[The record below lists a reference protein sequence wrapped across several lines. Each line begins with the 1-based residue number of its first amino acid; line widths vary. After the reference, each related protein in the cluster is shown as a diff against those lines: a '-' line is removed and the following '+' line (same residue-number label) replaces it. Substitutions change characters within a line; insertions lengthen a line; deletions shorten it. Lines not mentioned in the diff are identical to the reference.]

1 MTAYETGGAKLVLAG
16 PSYTK
21 LKVALTAHVR
31 KTKQRRHTR
40 CMHAKPGEILRP
52 VIFLVCLTQQVVV
65 PVAVETGEI
74 YLQTSSVFSAAGK
87 RGSSLSGV
95 LQVSTCEILL
105 TFLNARCYFGASYPC
120 YAHRYTLL
128 KDRLALEGHRQL
140 TIRKPPTSHTLQS
153 PHLLLCN
160 IHAGY
165 FQLL

>member
-1 MTAYETGGAKLVLAG
+1 MSHDCLRNRWCKISIGRTLLH
-16 PSYTK
+16 
-21 LKVALTAHVR
+21 KV
-31 KTKQRRHTR
+31 KSGINSTR
-40 CMHAKPGEILRP
+40 MHAKPGEILRP

-105 TFLNARCYFGASYPC
+105 TFLNARCYFVASYPC

-140 TIRKPPTSHTLQS
+140 TIKNPQPATLSKVPT
-153 PHLLLCN
+153 
-160 IHAGY
+160 Y
-165 FQLL
+165 FFAIFRQVIFSCSNSLISI